1 MMKAIQNQ
9 FYGDNPRWFIGVV
22 EDNKN
27 DPEQLGRVRVRIFG
41 IHSPYLSDIAVE
53 DLPWANVLIPSTG
66 GGISGLGNS
75 PTGLQQGAFVF
86 GVFMDGEHS
95 QMPFVL
101 GTFSKYETDTGENII
116 PYKINIQYGGAAG
129 GATSGESGSDPERPT
144 IQDNYNKEASGLTY
158 EQLATLQ
165 LAATESSTGFGLYN
179 LSDIRAKGYYNFCS
193 SNNYNVD
200 DPRAQFLYIFEE
212 YRKDGDLNYSN
223 FKSSDT
229 IRESIVSFYKDYL
242 KKDLNEEELLTREI
256 AAYELMDRF
265 NES

>member
-1 MMKAIQNQ
+1 MMKAIQDQ

-22 EDNKN
+22 EDNAN
-27 DPEQLGRVRVRIFG
+27 DPERLGRVRVRCFG
-41 IHSPYLSDIAVE
+41 IHSPYISDIAVT
-53 DLPWANVLIPSTG
+53 DLPWATVLIPPTG
-66 GGISGLGNS
+66 GGISGLGTS
-75 PTGLQQGAFVF
+75 PTGLENGAFVF
-86 GVFMDGEHS
+86 GIFLDGKHS

-101 GTFSKYETDTGENII
+101 GTFSKFETDTGENII

-144 IQDNYNKEASGLTY
+144 IQDDYNKEASKLTY
-158 EQLATLQ
+158 EQIATLQ
-165 LAATESSTGFGLYN
+165 LAATESPTGFGLYN
-179 LSDIRAKGYYNFCS
+179 LSDIRAKGYYSFCS

-212 YRKDGDLNYSN
+212 FRNNPDLNYSK
-223 FKSSDT
+223 FKSAST
-229 IRESIVSFYKDYL
+229 VREALVVFYEGYL
-242 KKDLNEEELLTREI
+242 ERQLTEEELLTKEV